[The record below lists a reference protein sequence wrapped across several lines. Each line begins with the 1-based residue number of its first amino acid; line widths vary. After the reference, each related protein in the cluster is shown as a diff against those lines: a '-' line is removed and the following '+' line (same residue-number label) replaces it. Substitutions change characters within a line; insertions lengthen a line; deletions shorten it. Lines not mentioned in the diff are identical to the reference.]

1 MFGCETSSW
10 WTIFAEPMTLFGP
23 DPVISLETSNQ
34 SEPKVKQFA
43 ATTPH
48 LVLLNHSMV
57 F

>member
-10 WTIFAEPMTLFGP
+10 WTIFAKTMALFGP
-23 DPVISLETSNQ
+23 HPVKSLESSNQ